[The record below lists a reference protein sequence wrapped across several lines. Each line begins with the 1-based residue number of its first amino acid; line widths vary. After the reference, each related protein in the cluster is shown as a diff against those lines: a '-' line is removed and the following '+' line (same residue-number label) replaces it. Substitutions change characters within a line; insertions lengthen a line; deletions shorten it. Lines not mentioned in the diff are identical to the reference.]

1 MIKRILA
8 AAAAAIATSL
18 AAVGFFAASASA
30 APQQFNIT
38 VQADHR
44 FLTGARL
51 LPHEKLH
58 VGLDGFAFTVTT
70 EQFNG
75 GGTVAWTDVAFP
87 RNLVGKTFVV
97 TVDGTS

>member
-1 MIKRILA
+1 MIKRIF
-8 AAAAAIATSL
+8 AAIAATITVSL
-18 AAVGFFAASASA
+18 AGVGILAGSASA

-38 VQADHR
+38 VQTDHR

-87 RNLVGKTFVV
+87 HNLIGKTFVV